1 MRLTEQIRKNLPEYS
16 TQNLKNKQK
25 NYVTGYEELFL
36 ISLFEDQMI
45 HALKKI
51 IWRKWFFK
59 TWIYTISIVL
69 TVYLSIEPIVSWLT
83 FWY

>member
-51 IWRKWFFK
+51 I
-59 TWIYTISIVL
+59 
-69 TVYLSIEPIVSWLT
+69 
-83 FWY
+83 